1 MVDVTDA
8 TFEAEVIQRSHEVPV
23 VVDLW
28 AEWCGPC
35 RQLGPILEKVI
46 GATDGQVELAKVNVD
61 TSPQVAQ
68 AFGVQSIP
76 AVYAMKDGKVVEGF
90 IGAQPEPV
98 VQKLV
103 DTLLPS
109 EEETLLRDLVA
120 KGDEDSLRRALEL
133 RPDHAPAVL
142 GLAELLVE
150 DDRGE
155 EALTVLSRIPESPET
170 RRVAALARVGETAD
184 GGDATARLDELLER
198 VKDDEEA
205 RQAFVDLLELM
216 GPDDPRTAG
225 YRKALTARL
234 F

>member
-35 RQLGPILEKVI
+35 RQLGPILEKVVD
-46 GATDGQVELAKVNVD
+46 ATDGKVELAKVNID
-61 TSPQVAQ
+61 LSPAVAQ

-76 AVYAMKDGKVVEGF
+76 AVYALKDGKVVDGF
-90 IGAQPEPV
+90 VGAQPEPA
-98 VQKLV
+98 VQKFV

-109 EEETLLRDLVA
+109 EQENELEDMVTA
-120 KGDEDSLRRALEL
+120 GDEASLRRALEL
-133 RPDHAPAVL
+133 QPDHVPAVVAL
-142 GLAELLVE
+142 GELLVG

-155 EALTVLSRIPESPET
+155 EALAVLSRIPESAET
-170 RRVAALARVGETAD
+170 RRVAALARVGRPS
-184 GGDATARLDELLER
+184 GDLDTTARLDELLDR

-216 GPDDPRTAG
+216 GPDHPRTAT

>member
-76 AVYAMKDGKVVEGF
+76 AVYALKDGKVVEGF

-98 VQKLV
+98 VQKLI

-109 EEETLLRDLVA
+109 ESENLLRDLVA
-120 KGDEDSLRRALEL
+120 AGDEASLRRALEL
-133 RPDHAPAVL
+133 QPDHAPAVL
-142 GLAELLVE
+142 ALGELLVD

-155 EALTVLSRIPESPET
+155 EALAVLSRIPESPET
-170 RRVAALARVGETAD
+170 RRVAALARVGEAAEGTD
-184 GGDATARLDELLER
+184 TTTRLDDLLER

-216 GPDDPRTAG
+216 GPDDPRTAT

>member
-35 RQLGPILEKVI
+35 RQLGPILEKVV
-46 GATDGQVELAKVNVD
+46 GATDGRVELAKVNVD
-61 TSPQVAQ
+61 TSPAVAQ

-76 AVYAMKDGKVVEGF
+76 AVYALKDGKVVEGF

-98 VQKLV
+98 VQKLI

-109 EEETLLRDLVA
+109 EQENQLRDLLA
-120 KGDEDSLRRALEL
+120 AGDEASLRRALDL
-133 RPDHAPAVL
+133 QPDHAPAVL
-142 GLAELLVE
+142 ALAELLVD
-150 DDRGE
+150 DDRGD
-155 EALTVLSRIPESPET
+155 EALAVLARIPESPET
-170 RRVAALARVGETAD
+170 RRVAALARVGEGAAGTD
-184 GGDATARLDELLER
+184 TTSRLDELLDR

-216 GPDDPRTAG
+216 GPDDPRTAT

>member
-1 MVDVTDA
+1 MVDVTDD

-46 GATDGQVELAKVNVD
+46 GATDGEVELAKVNID
-61 TSPQVAQ
+61 TSPAVAQ

-76 AVYAMKDGKVVEGF
+76 AVYALKDGKVVDGF
-90 IGAQPEPV
+90 IGAQPEPA

-109 EEETLLRDLVA
+109 AQENELRDLVA
-120 KGDEDSLRRALEL
+120 AGDEASLRRALDL
-133 RPDHAPAVL
+133 QPDHAPAVVGL
-142 GLAELLVE
+142 GELLVE
-150 DDRGE
+150 DGRGD
-155 EALTVLSRIPESPET
+155 EALAVLARIPESPET
-170 RRVAALARVGETAD
+170 RRVAAMARVGDGSDDAD
-184 GGDATARLDELLER
+184 TTARLDELLDR
-198 VKDDEEA
+198 VKEDEEA

-216 GPDDPRTAG
+216 GPEDPRTAT